1 MPEAATLNERPMFS
15 LKIAKTLLIT
25 LTGVVM
31 TDARAYP
38 QDPKQAAPGHQRI
51 LFDSDRDGNPGI
63 YVMDLDGSNPQRLTD
78 GNGSAEG
85 PAWSPDR
92 KKIAFSSVREEHQ
105 EIYIMDPDGSNPQ
118 QLTRTGDKDSA
129 NPNWSPDGKRIAFES
144 NRDRNFPNRDGDREV
159 YDIYAMDAD
168 GSNVQRLTHTEGFGV
183 SENPDWS
190 PDGTRIGFDRN
201 GEIYVMDPDGS
212 NFRRLT
218 QTGYES
224 SHPMWSPDGKR
235 IAFQSRR
242 DGNMEIYTM
251 DADGANV
258 RKVSNTPVGRS
269 LNPDWSPDGKKIA
282 FISERDGNM
291 EIYVMNVDGSDLR
304 NLTLNGARD
313 AHPNW

>member
-1 MPEAATLNERPMFS
+1 MKLSGVRPPTSAAFWTAQTVLVLVIALAATQCGSELQELRHAAPPEA
-15 LKIAKTLLIT
+15 
-25 LTGVVM
+25 
-31 TDARAYP
+31 
-38 QDPKQAAPGHQRI
+38 RI

-63 YVMDLDGSNPQRLTD
+63 YVMDPDGSNPQRLTD

-92 KKIAFSSVREEHQ
+92 KKIAFSSVREGHQ
-105 EIYIMDPDGSNPQ
+105 EIFIMDADGSNPQ
-118 QLTRTGDKDSA
+118 QLTRTVDKDSG

-190 PDGTRIGFDRN
+190 LDGTRIGFDRN
-201 GEIYVMDPDGS
+201 GEIYVMDPDGR
-212 NFRRLT
+212 NLQRLT
-218 QTGYES
+218 PTAAKS

-235 IAFQSRR
+235 ITFMSRR
-242 DGNMEIYTM
+242 DGNMEIYVM

-258 RKVSNTPVGRS
+258 RKLSNTPVGRS
-269 LNPDWSPDGKKIA
+269 LGPDWSPDGKKIV
-282 FISERDGNM
+282 FGSERDGNM
-291 EIYVMNVDGSDLR
+291 EIYVMNADGSDLR

-313 AHPNW
+313 AHPAW